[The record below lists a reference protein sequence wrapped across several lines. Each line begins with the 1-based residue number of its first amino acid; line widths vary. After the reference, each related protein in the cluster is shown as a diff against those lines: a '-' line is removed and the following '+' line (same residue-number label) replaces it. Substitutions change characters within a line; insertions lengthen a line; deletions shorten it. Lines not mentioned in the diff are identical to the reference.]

1 MDSTNPLNPYSDPPS
16 YSYLLH
22 SQNFQYGSYP
32 SSQNFGGGSEI
43 FPFSSQQPDAPDSRE
58 DPPVASRERRQWTP
72 ADDEVVISVWL
83 NTSKDVVVGN
93 EQKSGTFCKRVA
105 EYYAST
111 PHAKESGEPR
121 EWFHLKQRWQ
131 KINDYTNKL
140 CGAYAAAERQI
151 SSGQS
156 DPDVLKVAHDI
167 YFADHKRKFNLE
179 HAWCVLRFEHK
190 WLSLN
195 TPKPT
200 GSSKLNA
207 GEECS
212 QTLSTTV
219 GDQEVRPEGSKAAK
233 ARRNNTQGIKSIA
246 EYTTAIEL
254 KKEDLMM
261 KERLSKLAI
270 LDTLLAKPGPLSEA
284 EEVVKNK
291 LLAQYF

>member
-1 MDSTNPLNPYSDPPS
+1 MDSTNPLNPYSDSPS

-43 FPFSSQQPDAPDSRE
+43 PPFSSQQPDAPASRE

-83 NTSKDVVVGN
+83 NTSKDDVVGN
-93 EQKSGTFCKRVA
+93 EQKSGTFWKRVA

-111 PHAKESGEPR
+111 PHAKES
-121 EWFHLKQRWQ
+121 
-131 KINDYTNKL
+131 
-140 CGAYAAAERQI
+140 AERQI

-156 DPDVLKVAHDI
+156 DTDVLKVAHDI

-179 HAWCVLRFEHK
+179 HAWCVLRFEQK

-200 GSSKLNA
+200 GSSKRNA

-212 QTLSTTV
+212 QTSSTTV

-233 ARRNNTQGIKSIA
+233 ARRTSCSLSI
-246 EYTTAIEL
+246 
-254 KKEDLMM
+254 
-261 KERLSKLAI
+261 
-270 LDTLLAKPGPLSEA
+270 SENVIA
-284 EEVVKNK
+284 FIMYLFPENV
-291 LLAQYF
+291 F